1 MPTLI
6 AFAGLPGTGKTT
18 IARELARRI
27 GAVYLRIDTIEQ
39 ALRTSRP
46 FKGEIDDAGYRAAIA
61 LAEDNLRQGLDVVT
75 DAVNPLTITR
85 NAFAAAASRTGAKLL
100 EVELI
105 CSDQTEHRRRIETRQ
120 ADIEGHKLPT
130 WAEVAARDYEPWTR
144 EHMVIDTAHHSSE
157 GAVELIQT
165 LLASG
170 SRRRL

>member
-39 ALRTSRP
+39 ALRSSRP
-46 FKGEIDDAGYRAAIA
+46 FAGEIEDAGYRAAIA

-85 NAFAAAASRTGAKLL
+85 DAFAAAAHHTGATLL
-100 EVELI
+100 EVEII
-105 CSDQTEHRRRIETRQ
+105 CSDQTEHRRRVETRQ
-120 ADIEGHKLPT
+120 ADIPGHKLPT
-130 WAEVAARDYEPWTR
+130 WNEVVTREYEPWNR
-144 EHMVIDTAHHSSE
+144 EHVVIDTALH
-157 GAVELIQT
+157 GTDDAVVLIKNS
-165 LLASG
+165 LAP
-170 SRRRL
+170 RP

>member
-46 FKGEIDDAGYRAAIA
+46 FAGEIEDAGYRAAIA
-61 LAEDNLRQGLDVVT
+61 LAEDNLRQGLDVIT
-75 DAVNPLTITR
+75 DAVNPLTLTR
-85 NAFAAAASRTGAKLL
+85 DAFEAAATRTGATLL

-105 CSDQTEHRRRIETRQ
+105 CSDQTEHRRRIEARS
-120 ADIEGHKLPT
+120 ADIPGHTLPT
-130 WAEVAARDYEPWTR
+130 WTEVFTREYEPWNR
-144 EHMVIDTAHHSSE
+144 AHVVIDTAKHSAE
-157 GAVELIQT
+157 EAAVLIRRT
-165 LLASG
+165 LSKNV
-170 SRRRL
+170 

>member
-46 FKGEIDDAGYRAAIA
+46 FAGEIEDAGYRAAIA

-85 NAFAAAASRTGAKLL
+85 DAFAAAASRAAAKLL

-105 CSDQTEHRRRIETRQ
+105 CSDKTEHRRRVEARQ

-130 WAEVAARDYEPWTR
+130 WTEVATREYEPWNR
-144 EHMVIDTAHHSSE
+144 SHVVVDTANQSTDE
-157 GAVELIQT
+157 AAGLIYRALQQQF
-165 LLASG
+165 G
-170 SRRRL
+170 

>member
-18 IARELARRI
+18 IVRELARRI

-61 LAEDNLRQGLDVVT
+61 LAKDNLAQGLDVVT
-75 DAVNPLTITR
+75 DAVNPLAITR
-85 NAFAAAASRTGAKLL
+85 DAFAAAASRTGAKLL

-105 CSDQTEHRRRIETRQ
+105 CSDKAEHRRRIETRS

-130 WAEVAARDYEPWTR
+130 WTDVTAREVEPWNR
-144 EHMVIDTAHHSSE
+144 EHLVIDTAAHNAH
-157 GAVELIQT
+157 GAVALIREALQKQQ
-165 LLASG
+165 
-170 SRRRL
+170 

>member
-18 IARELARRI
+18 IARELARQR

-39 ALRTSRP
+39 ALRGSRP
-46 FKGEIDDAGYRAAIA
+46 FKGEIEDAGYRAAIA

-85 NAFAAAASRTGAKLL
+85 DAFAAAATRTGATLL

-105 CSDQTEHRRRIETRQ
+105 CSNQTEHRHRIETRKT
-120 ADIEGHKLPT
+120 DIQGHRLPT
-130 WAEVAARDYEPWTR
+130 WTEVTGREYEPWTR
-144 EHMVIDTAHHSSE
+144 EHLVIDTARHATE
-157 GAVELIQT
+157 GALALIGE
-165 LLASG
+165 AMPRAG
-170 SRRRL
+170 